1 MDGNTAIT
9 FLVLLILVFCS
20 AFFSSA
26 ETAYTCLN
34 RVRLK
39 NMANS
44 GNKRAE
50 KVLALAEDYDRLISS
65 ILIGNNIVNIL
76 STSLATALFVRLL
89 GSSGVT
95 VSTVVMT
102 IAILLLGEVAPK
114 SIARVMNEKLAF
126 AFFPV
131 LSLIVR
137 VFTPL
142 NFVMGCW
149 QNLIGRLVKEDEEPS
164 VTEEEI
170 MTMVEEAQSDGEI
183 DEHESELIRSAIE
196 FTDLCVEDILTPRV
210 DIVAVDIGDTEDK
223 IAARFAES
231 GFSRLPVYEESV
243 DDIIGILHEK
253 DFYRNRGHRSVREM
267 MTTPT
272 CVMPNTRLSVL
283 LKLLQ
288 QTKGHMAVVMDE
300 YGGVIGIVTLEDI
313 LEELVGEIWDEHDE
327 IVEEFQ
333 RLPDG
338 RYRVECSANLD
349 DLLEIFS
356 IKKEYESVTVRGW
369 VLEEMGTF
377 PQEGDTFDCEQL
389 HVTVEKV
396 DKRRVVQILIEVHP
410 AEQTSEE

>member
-1 MDGNTAIT
+1 MDGNATIT
-9 FLVLLILVFCS
+9 LIILVILVFCS

-50 KVLALAEDYDRLISS
+50 KVLAMAEDYDRLISS

-76 STSLATALFVRLL
+76 SNSMATALFVQLL

-102 IAILLLGEVAPK
+102 VAILMLGEVAPK
-114 SIARVMNEKLAF
+114 SIARVMNEKIAYAF
-126 AFFPV
+126 YPA
-131 LSLIVR
+131 LSIV
-137 VFTPL
+137 VKLFTPL
-142 NFVMGCW
+142 NFLMGCW
-149 QNLIGRLVKEDEEPS
+149 QKLIGKLVKEDEEHG
-164 VTEEEI
+164 VTEEELI
-170 MTMVEEAQSDGEI
+170 TMVEEAENDGEI

-196 FTDLCVEDILTPRV
+196 FTDMCVEDILTPRV
-210 DIVAVDIGDTEDK
+210 DIVAVDVEDSLDD
-223 IAARFAES
+223 IAASFAES
-231 GFSRLPVYEESV
+231 GFSRLPVYQESV

-253 DFYRNRGHRSVREM
+253 DFYRNRTRLSVRDM

-272 CVMPNTRLSVL
+272 CVMPSTRLSVL

-288 QTKGHMAVVMDE
+288 QTKNHMAVVMDE
-300 YGGVIGIVTLEDI
+300 YGGVTGIVTLEDI

-327 IVEEFQ
+327 IIEEFKK
-333 RLPDG
+333 LPDG
-338 RYRVECSANLD
+338 NYRVECSANLT
-349 DLLEIFS
+349 DLLEIFK
-356 IKKEYESVTVRGW
+356 IDKEYESVTVNGW

-377 PQEGDTFDCEQL
+377 PNE
-389 HVTVEKV
+389 
-396 DKRRVVQILIEVHP
+396 
-410 AEQTSEE
+410 